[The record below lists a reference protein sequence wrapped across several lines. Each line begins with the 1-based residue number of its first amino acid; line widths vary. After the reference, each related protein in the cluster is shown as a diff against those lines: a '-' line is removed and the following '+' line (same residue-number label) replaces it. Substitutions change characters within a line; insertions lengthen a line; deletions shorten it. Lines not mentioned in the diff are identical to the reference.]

1 MTDITVH
8 DEDIGADMAIQDQ
21 IDAQNAGIE
30 LQETTEA

>member
-8 DEDIGADMAIQDQ
+8 DEDFGADTAIQDQ

-30 LQETTEA
+30 L